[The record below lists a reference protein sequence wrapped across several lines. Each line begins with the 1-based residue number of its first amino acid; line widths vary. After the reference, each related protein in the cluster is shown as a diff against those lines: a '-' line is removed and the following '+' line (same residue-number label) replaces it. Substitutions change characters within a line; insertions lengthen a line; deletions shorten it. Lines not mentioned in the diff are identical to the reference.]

1 MSRVSLTVNGAAVTA
16 EVEPR
21 THLAD
26 FLRED
31 RLLTGTHLG
40 CEHGVC
46 GACTLLIDDAP
57 ARSCIA
63 YAVACDGADVRT
75 IEGLEDDPVIVRL
88 RAAFTEEHALQCG
101 YCTPGM
107 LVTARDVV
115 QRLPNA
121 DEARV
126 RLELAGNLCRCTGYA
141 GIVRAIRRVLAEG
154 VPVTV
159 ATPSPLP
166 ALAVMPTPFPV
177 PMSTASKGTE
187 VVQTLRIGLA
197 RSAVWA
203 AVRDPALIAA
213 CVPGARL
220 TTNDGDRLSGE
231 VRAALGPIDTL
242 FVGHGSVAFNDAEW
256 RAKITGEG
264 RDARTGTRLSA
275 HAVLV
280 LLELDATATA
290 ATLSIDYTLRGPLAQ
305 FARGAVARE
314 FAAEIAQIAASNL
327 EMRLS
332 GRQPAPARRLTVGKL
347 MLRAIWRRLCAMLVE
362 ARGASHFRSR
372 SGRT

>member
-1 MSRVSLTVNGAAVTA
+1 MSRVTFTVNGSSVTA

-46 GACTLLIDDAP
+46 GACTLLINGAP

-63 YAVACDGADVRT
+63 YAIACDGADVCT
-75 IEGLEDDPVIVRL
+75 IEGLEDDPAIVRL
-88 RAAFTEEHALQCG
+88 RAAFTAEHALQCG

-107 LVTARDVV
+107 LVTARDIV
-115 QRLPNA
+115 QRLPDA

-154 VPVTV
+154 VPLAV
-159 ATPSPLP
+159 ASALPLP
-166 ALAVMPTPFPV
+166 ALPIMPTPSP
-177 PMSTASKGTE
+177 PSMRASPKGME
-187 VVQTLRIGLA
+187 VVRALHIALPLPT
-197 RSAVWA
+197 VWTA
-203 AVRDPALIAA
+203 IRDPTLVAA

-220 TTNDGDRLSGE
+220 VAAVGDRLSGE
-231 VRAALGPIDTL
+231 VRATLGPIETL
-242 FVGHGSVAFNDAEW
+242 FIGEGTMVFDEADRRAE
-256 RAKITGEG
+256 ISGEG
-264 RDARTGTRLSA
+264 RDTRTGTRLSVR
-275 HAVLV
+275 AVLK
-280 LLELDATATA
+280 LHDLDSNATQ

-305 FARGAVARE
+305 IARGAVVRE
-314 FAAEIAQIAASNL
+314 FAAEIAEIVARNL
-327 EMRLS
+327 EARLRGATPAAPRRLS
-332 GRQPAPARRLTVGKL
+332 AGRLT
-347 MLRAIWRRLCAMLVE
+347 LRVIWRRLCAV
-362 ARGASHFRSR
+362 
-372 SGRT
+372 SGLR